1 MELEGK
7 LYNIYLKIACALCGF
22 WVLATF
28 CWGTLTETQSRCYV
42 CILMYIPG
50 CYSSSLPKPVSWCCA
65 FAVSPCWSL
74 PPSWSSHVLLKKDN
88 PSLQRLKLGQAWG
101 LIAFIW
107 VSEMRFGQAEDK
119 LFWDVNTYHIRSL
132 LTHSNSWLGVFRSYH
147 VLLITYYCQ
156 HIVWT
161 IALLNICFGI
171 NRHGHSSSQ
180 PLIKI
185 KEYFFPLDCFW
196 KERQL

>member
-28 CWGTLTETQSRCYV
+28 CWGALTETQSRCYV
-42 CILMYIPG
+42 CILMCIPA
-50 CYSSSLPKPVSWCCA
+50 CLSSSLPKSVSWCCT

-74 PPSWSSHVLLKKDN
+74 PPSRSSHVLLKKDN

-101 LIAFIW
+101 LITSAEW
-107 VSEMRFGQAEDK
+107 VKWGLAEQRINCSGM
-119 LFWDVNTYHIRSL
+119 LTHIIKSL
-132 LTHSNSWLGVFRSYH
+132 LTHSNSWSGVFRSYH
-147 VLLITYYCQ
+147 VLLITFYCQ
-156 HIVWT
+156 HVIWT
-161 IALLNICFGI
+161 IALLHICFGI

-180 PLIKI
+180 PLITI

-196 KERQL
+196 KERHS